1 MGDNNIY
8 ISTKDNIVLML
19 KSGEFNYLSIEIDKD
34 KIINQDVKYTTEIL
48 DTIVEHD
55 PDGKVQLILSVKGYD
70 NINLPLY
77 SISEVN
83 KYLSSV
89 FNASPVGVS
98 RFEPNSLQIFL
109 INESLEGTVDVDGD
123 EVNLS
128 LNKSKLHDA
137 LLMVAEHLDNEEQV
151 NAFMSNVQQALK
163 G

>member
-1 MGDNNIY
+1 MGDNSIY
-8 ISTKDNIVLML
+8 ISTKDNIALML

-48 DTIVEHD
+48 DTIIEHD
-55 PDGKVQLILSVKGYD
+55 PNGKVQLILSVKGYD

-77 SISEVN
+77 SIKEVN

-98 RFEPNSLQIFL
+98 RFEPDSLQVFL
-109 INESLEGTVDVDGD
+109 INESLEGTVDIDGD
-123 EVNLS
+123 EANLS
-128 LNKSKLHDA
+128 LNKSKLHEA
-137 LLMVAEHLDNEEQV
+137 LLKVIEHLDSDEQV
-151 NAFMSNVQQALK
+151 DAFMSNVQQALK

>member
-48 DTIVEHD
+48 DTIEEHD

-123 EVNLS
+123 KVNLS

>member
-1 MGDNNIY
+1 MGNNNIY
-8 ISTKDNIVLML
+8 ISTKNNIISML
-19 KSGEFNYLSIEIDKD
+19 KSGEFNYLAIEIDKD
-34 KIINQDVKYTTEIL
+34 KIINQDVKYTAEIL

-55 PDGKVQLILSVKGYD
+55 PNGKTQLILSVKGYD

-77 SISEVN
+77 SIKEVN

-89 FNASPVGVS
+89 FNASPAGVS

-109 INESLEGTVDVDGD
+109 INESLEDMGDINND

-128 LNKSKLHDA
+128 LSKFKLHEA
-137 LLMVAEHLDNEEQV
+137 LLKVIEHLDNDEQV
-151 NAFMSNVQQALK
+151 NVFMNNVQQALQ

>member
-1 MGDNNIY
+1 MGNNNVFV
-8 ISTKDNIVLML
+8 STKDNIASML
-19 KSGEFNYLSIEIDKD
+19 KSGDFDYLSIEIDKE
-34 KIINQDVKYTTEIL
+34 KILNQNVKYTVEIL
-48 DTIVEHD
+48 NTILEHD
-55 PDGKVQLILSVKGYD
+55 PSGKVQLILSVKGYD

-77 SISEVN
+77 SIKEVN

-109 INESLEGTVDVDGD
+109 INESLEDMGDINGD

-128 LNKSKLHDA
+128 LSKFKLHEA
-137 LLMVAEHLDNEEQV
+137 LLKVIEHLDNDEQV
-151 NAFMSNVQQALK
+151 NVFMSNVQQALQ

>member
-70 NINLPLY
+70 KINLPLY